1 MAKKYLKMP
10 TQEAA
15 EARQNL
21 DLVEWRKS
29 HLGVK
34 YNELGVKYNEQTVRW
49 AIPREM
55 NDGSWAFEI
64 CPDAVYDESEVIVDY
79 DETQFKDYIPFE
91 GEL

>member
-29 HLGVK
+29 HPGEK
-34 YNELGVKYNEQTVRW
+34 YNSTTTRW
-49 AIPREM
+49 AVPKEM

-64 CPDAVYDESEVIVDY
+64 CPDAVYDGSDVVVEY
-79 DETQFKDYIPFE
+79 DETQFKDYIPFS
-91 GEL
+91 GDV